1 MPTTLKFTFEC
12 LIGWLSE
19 PSHQITWLFVTST
32 PRDWQGEG
40 PREAWARAGVGAV
53 VEPSTGERQTR
64 KARRTHR
71 QSHPQAADRQ
81 AHSVYSVC
89 VCVYRQGLC
98 TSDAI
103 AKSQN
108 AFLTFRA

>member
-1 MPTTLKFTFEC
+1 MLN
-12 LIGWLSE
+12 WLAIRAVASN
-19 PSHQITWLFVTST
+19 HMAICYINTKRLA
-32 PRDWQGEG
+32 RGG
-40 PREAWARAGVGAV
+40 ARAGVGAV
-53 VEPSTGERQTR
+53 VEPSTGKRQTR
-64 KARRTHR
+64 KARGTHR

-81 AHSVYSVC
+81 TDTLTHTHACIVC
-89 VCVYRQGLC
+89 VCACVYRQGLC